1 MARDRTVTGKHI
13 IDSLIENGIAD
24 DTTQRVIIDIP
35 IDGLPIIYI
44 QKVGTRALYN
54 IIPVI
59 RDGGYEIVNE
69 TESKIDQAI
78 RLTDEWIQEES
89 TPNGGE

>member
-1 MARDRTVTGKHI
+1 MTTGRFVHGRKI

-35 IDGLPIIYI
+35 LDGMPIIYT
-44 QKVGTRALYN
+44 QKIGTDKLFN

-59 RDGGYEIVNE
+59 RDGGYEIVRE
-69 TESKIDQAI
+69 EGK
-78 RLTDEWIQEES
+78 TDD
-89 TPNGGE
+89 